1 MTRIGELNRILT
13 LQTRQSSPDAEG
25 RDNEDWFPIGTIRA
39 NINPLTAKDFLLA
52 GQGAEKVTHQITV
65 RFRKDLATPP
75 VAGGVPSGHDLRLTE
90 GNRVFAIHSVIHDQ
104 ERRRWLILLCVEL
117 ESV

>member
-13 LQTRQSSPDAEG
+13 LQMRQSSLDAEG
-25 RDNEDWFPIGTIRA
+25 RDNETWITISDVRA

-52 GQGAEKVTHQITV
+52 GQNAERVTHQITV

-75 VAGGVPSGHDLRLTE
+75 AAGGAQSGHNLRLVE
-90 GNRVFAIHSVIHDQ
+90 GTRVFAVHSVIHDQ

-117 ESV
+117 EPV